1 MGEPSKVGRLSPL
14 DVSES
19 DWTEA
24 VRRSERV
31 RTLATADKNSGDAV
45 RAAGVEL
52 DLSTAQIYRLIQ
64 KFRRSPVT
72 QSLVVNK
79 PGPQKGARRLPTEI
93 EQKIEA
99 AIDAVL
105 KSRER
110 PTVKKLRLEISR
122 DCNAAGLRP
131 PSRTA
136 IQARI
141 SARSLREMV
150 LAREGAKRSPAT
162 LYPSPSGSTAD
173 LAASHRAD

>member
-1 MGEPSKVGRLSPL
+1 MISSTL
-14 DVSES
+14 DIPEK

-45 RAAGVEL
+45 KAAATEL
-52 DLSTAQIYRLIQ
+52 GLSTAQIYRLIR
-64 KFRRSPVT
+64 KFRGSPVT

-79 PGPQKGARRLPTEI
+79 PGPQKGARRLPAEV

-99 AIDAVL
+99 AIDAVF

-110 PTVKKLRLEISR
+110 PTVKKLRLEINR
-122 DCNAAGLRP
+122 DCNAAGLRS

-136 IQARI
+136 RQANLT
-141 SARSLREMV
+141 S
-150 LAREGAKRSPAT
+150 SPAGT
-162 LYPSPSGSTAD
+162 TYSAPTAVESASPPVT
-173 LAASHRAD
+173 

>member
-1 MGEPSKVGRLSPL
+1 LKEASKAMISSTL
-14 DVSES
+14 DIPEK

-45 RAAGVEL
+45 KAAATEL
-52 DLSTAQIYRLIQ
+52 GLSTAQIYRLIR
-64 KFRRSPVT
+64 KFRGSPVT

-79 PGPQKGARRLPTEI
+79 PGPQKGARRLPAEV

-99 AIDAVL
+99 AIDAVF

-110 PTVKKLRLEISR
+110 PTVKKLRLEINR
-122 DCNAAGLRP
+122 DCNAAGLRS

-141 SARSLREMV
+141 SARSLRETV
-150 LAREGAKRSPAT
+150 AAREGASAARPGG
-162 LYPSPSGSTAD
+162 YPTRG
-173 LAASHRAD
+173 